1 MRRRCVPRARR
12 HGRDDADRGG
22 RVWVCNVRRLVES
35 RDVFKNGKLIRTL
48 GPGDVFGEIAVFFG
62 GVPTATVVART
73 PMKLV
78 MLFTGELTRLDRE
91 LPEVAD
97 KFRGMVADRLGV
109 A

>member
-1 MRRRCVPRARR
+1 
-12 HGRDDADRGG
+12 
-22 RVWVCNVRRLVES
+22 
-35 RDVFKNGKLIRTL
+35 
-48 GPGDVFGEIAVFFG
+48 
-62 GVPTATVVART
+62 
-73 PMKLV
+73 MKLV